1 MKTIAELK
9 MSEESQRVIFWWNI
23 QLLIDILI
31 SFKMGF
37 VKVEKTISQIIK
49 ETWVCISQSYK
60 TDYQSLLPWV
70 SEQNINI
77 TQDWS
82 REKR

>member
-31 SFKMGF
+31 SF
-37 VKVEKTISQIIK
+37 
-49 ETWVCISQSYK
+49 
-60 TDYQSLLPWV
+60 
-70 SEQNINI
+70 QNGICDSWEEYLTNY
-77 TQDWS
+77 
-82 REKR
+82 